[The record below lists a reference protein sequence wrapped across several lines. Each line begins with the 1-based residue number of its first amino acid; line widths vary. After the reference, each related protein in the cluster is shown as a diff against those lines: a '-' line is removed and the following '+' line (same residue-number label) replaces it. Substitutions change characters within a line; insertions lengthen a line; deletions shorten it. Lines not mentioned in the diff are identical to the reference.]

1 MPLTIILAHHRS
13 VNTTMTV
20 QAELEA
26 ELAKKKAR
34 AARFSLPVKT
44 TAEEVCSAAVAPACV
59 HAALDAA
66 GSLNT
71 QMRTRVLLSLLRL
84 SMTAHGGGE

>member
-1 MPLTIILAHHRS
+1 MPLMISWAHHRS
-13 VNTTMTV
+13 MNTTVTV

-44 TAEEVCSAAVAPACV
+44 TAEEVCSAMLAPACSTCCTKCCWV
-59 HAALDAA
+59 ARQSNAHRGLAA
-66 GSLNT
+66 SF
-71 QMRTRVLLSLLRL
+71 
-84 SMTAHGGGE
+84 